1 MIEDPDRCYQAAH
14 SKDARFDGWFF
25 CAVTSTGIYCRPSC
39 PARTPKR
46 ENMRFYPTAAAAQ
59 QAGFRACLRCR
70 PDATPGS
77 PEWNVRADVVAR
89 AMRLIRDGIV
99 DREGVEGL
107 ARRLG
112 YSTRQLN
119 RLVTAE
125 VGTGPLALARAQRSQ
140 TARVL
145 LETTDL
151 PITQIAFAAGFASVR
166 QCNET
171 VRQIFADT
179 PSGLRARAARTALG
193 RRAAREHPSGQTI
206 RLRLPCRRP
215 FDPTSVLDF
224 LSVRTLPAV
233 ETFTDGAYRRSLR
246 LPHGHGVVSLEAP
259 DPDDE
264 AGPAYV
270 EGELVLSDLR
280 DLTTAVS
287 RCRQLLDL
295 DADPIAVWEALRAD
309 GALGRLA
316 GASPGRRVPGAV
328 DGFELAV
335 RAVIGQQVSVMGA
348 RTVAGKL
355 VLAAGEPLA
364 EADGAI
370 THLFPTPAALA
381 SWPRNPRPP
390 LPCRPAGGVP
400 WARSPAP
407 WTKVRSFSTP
417 GPTRASC
424 DARWSPSPGSGRGPP
439 STSPCGLAR
448 SRRLHADR
456 SRHSSGCR
464 GLRPPRGPGRSHRAR
479 RSLAAVAQLCHG
491 PPLGAP
497 GRLHPSTLHPT
508 PERTCSMTTT
518 TIALRLPHRPP
529 RSRVR
534 RRCPHRNLAAAGD
547 GAPQPRH
554 G

>member
-1 MIEDPDRCYQAAH
+1 MIEDPERCYQAAQG
-14 SKDARFDGWFF
+14 KDARFDGWFF

-77 PEWNVRADVVAR
+77 PEWNERADVVAR

-107 ARRLG
+107 AGRLG

-140 TARVL
+140 TARIL
-145 LETTDL
+145 LETTEL

-179 PSGLRARAARTALG
+179 PSGLRTRAARTALG
-193 RRAAREHPSGQTI
+193 RRAARDGAAGQTI

-215 FDPTSVLDF
+215 FDPASVLDF
-224 LSVRTLPAV
+224 LAVRTLPAV
-233 ETFTDGAYRRSLR
+233 ETCSDGCYRRSLR
-246 LPHGHGVVSLEAP
+246 LPHGHAVVSLWAP
-259 DPDDE
+259 DTGDE

-270 EGELVLSDLR
+270 EAELVLSDLR

-295 DADPIAVWEALRAD
+295 DADPVAVLEALQAD
-309 GALGRLA
+309 PAVGPLVEAA
-316 GASPGRRVPGAV
+316 PGRRVPGAV

-335 RAVIGQQVSVMGA
+335 RAVIGQQVSVAGA
-348 RTVAGKL
+348 RTVAGRL
-355 VLAAGEPLA
+355 VLAAGEALPDRS
-364 EADGAI
+364 DGV

-381 SWPRNPRPP
+381 QLADESPAAFAM
-390 LPCRPAGGVP
+390 PAG
-400 WARSPAP
+400 R
-407 WTKVRSFSTP
+407 R
-417 GPTRASC
+417 RALGALAQAVDGGAVVL
-424 DARWSPSPGSGRGPP
+424 DAG
-439 STSPCGLAR
+439 
-448 SRRLHADR
+448 ADPDE
-456 SRHSSGCR
+456 
-464 GLRPPRGPGRSHRAR
+464 LR
-479 RSLAAVAQLCHG
+479 RSLVALPGIG
-491 PPLGAP
+491 PWTAEYVAM
-497 GRLHPSTLHPT
+497 R
-508 PERTCSMTTT
+508 
-518 TIALRLPHRPP
+518 ALRDPDAFMPTDLGI
-529 RSRVR
+529 R
-534 RRCPHRNLAAAGD
+534 RGAAARGLPED
-547 GAPQPRH
+547 PGALVAHAEAWRPWRSYAMAHLWALPAAGTPRLSTRRLK
-554 G
+554 GRAA